1 MNRAAAVMILIS
13 MAAAGCDRTH
23 ATRVGSKLDTESVT
37 LGAMAVRLARQTGG
51 TVVFRSRLGGTHVA
65 WEALVAGE
73 IDVYPEYTGTIE
85 QEILAGSGVTSDDQ
99 IRQALGARGIDMT
112 RPLGFD
118 NNYAIGMREADAE
131 RLGVRSISDLR
142 SHPELRLGFSNEFLS
157 RADGWKGLR
166 ERYRLPQKDLRGM
179 EHALSY
185 TALKDGAID
194 VTDLYSTD
202 AEIEQY
208 HLRALQDDLHY
219 FPSYRAV
226 FLYRTDWAVRHPA
239 AVAAL
244 VRLEGKITAQDMI
257 KLNARAKI
265 DRVSNEQ
272 AAGEFLQ
279 ERLGVSTLAP
289 SASVGRQILGHT
301 LEHLYLVSVSLVAAI
316 LAGIPL
322 GIVSAK
328 YPGVGRVILAVV
340 AVLFTIPGLALLVFL
355 IPKLGIG
362 TKPAIAALFL
372 YSLLPIV
379 RNTHA
384 GLIGIAPT
392 LRESAEALGLSATA
406 RLLHV
411 ELPLAAGPILAGVKT
426 AAVVNIGTATL
437 GALIG
442 AGGYGEPILTGI
454 TLRDTSLMLQGAV
467 PAALMALVAQGLF
480 GWAERHVIPRALREQ
495 TA

>member
-1 MNRAAAVMILIS
+1 MNRAAVMILIS
-13 MAAAGCDRTH
+13 IAAVGCDRTR

-37 LGAMAVRLARQTGG
+37 LGAMAVRLARQTGEK
-51 TVVFRSRLGGTHVA
+51 VVFRSRLGGTHVA
-65 WEALVAGE
+65 WEALAAGE

-99 IRQALGARGIDMT
+99 IRQALGAHGIAMT

-118 NNYAIGMREADAE
+118 NTYAIGMREADAD
-131 RLGVRSISDLR
+131 RLDIHSISDLR
-142 SHPELRLGFSNEFLS
+142 SHPGLRLGFSNEFLS

-166 ERYRLPQKDLRGM
+166 ERYRLPQQDLRGM

-208 HLRALQDDLHY
+208 RLRALRDDLHY

-226 FLYRTDWAVRHPA
+226 FLYRADWAARHPA
-239 AVAAL
+239 AAVALA
-244 VRLEGKITAQDMI
+244 RLEGKITAQDMI
-257 KLNARAKI
+257 KLNARTKI
-265 DRVSNEQ
+265 DRISNEE
-272 AAGEFLQ
+272 AAGDFLH
-279 ERLGVSTLAP
+279 ERFGLATLAP

-316 LAGIPL
+316 LVGIPL

-384 GLIGIAPT
+384 GLVGIAPT
-392 LRESAEALGLSATA
+392 LRESAQALGLSAGA

-411 ELPLAAGPILAGVKT
+411 ELPLAAGPVLAGVKT

-454 TLRDTSLMLQGAV
+454 TLRDTSLMLQGAI
-467 PAALMALVAQGLF
+467 PAALMALAAQGLF